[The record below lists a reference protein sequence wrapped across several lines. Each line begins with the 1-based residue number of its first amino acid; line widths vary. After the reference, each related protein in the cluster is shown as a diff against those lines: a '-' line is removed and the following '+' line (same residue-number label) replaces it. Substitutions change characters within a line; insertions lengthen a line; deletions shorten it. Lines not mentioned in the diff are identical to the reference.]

1 MQEDQVVLCRCTAFE
16 ACAPHTC
23 PYAEEIAGD
32 YETLC
37 TCCDECE
44 TQCCQDI

>member
-1 MQEDQVVLCRCTAFE
+1 MQEDQVVLCQCGQGE
-16 ACAPHTC
+16 AQEPHTC

-32 YETLC
+32 RDTLC
-37 TCCDECE
+37 TCCSACE